1 MKPTVRPGA
10 GVRDHDRQVRPILAG
25 RGDNACG
32 WLAAEYPSDDVKP
45 GVLKLRRP
53 CVQIF
58 TSGEDRRRAGVGRHD
73 ANQNQH
79 FPAVLD
85 QVHGER
91 YCSFCDWRPVEGRQ
105 YATNIGKS
113 SRWSSRGWP
122 VACWRDAGYGEDGET
137 TRWPF
142 MNGWTSHWK

>member
-73 ANQNQH
+73 ANQNQR
-79 FPAVLD
+79 FRAVLD

-113 SRWSSRGWP
+113 SMVFARM
-122 VACWRDAGYGEDGET
+122 ACCLLE
-137 TRWPF
+137 
-142 MNGWTSHWK
+142 

>member
-1 MKPTVRPGA
+1 MDHGFRHAAMKPTVRPGA

-32 WLAAEYPSDDVKP
+32 WLA
-45 GVLKLRRP
+45 
-53 CVQIF
+53 
-58 TSGEDRRRAGVGRHD
+58 GVGRHD
-73 ANQNQH
+73 AKQNQH

-113 SRWSSRGWP
+113 SMVFARM
-122 VACWRDAGYGEDGET
+122 ACCLLE
-137 TRWPF
+137 
-142 MNGWTSHWK
+142 